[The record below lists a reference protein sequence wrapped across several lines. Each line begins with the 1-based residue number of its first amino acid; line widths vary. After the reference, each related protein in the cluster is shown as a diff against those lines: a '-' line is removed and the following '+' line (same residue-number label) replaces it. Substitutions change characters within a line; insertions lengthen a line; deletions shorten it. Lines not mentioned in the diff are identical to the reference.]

1 MPLGGAGAILKLKK
15 GDLEPSPEIGDQAG
29 LDGAKLYA
37 VAIGGAVHM
46 GPGLDA
52 LILGTTGWGAAH
64 PAAGVTLVRYAD
76 MGLVI
81 SRFHM
86 ADGPDPTK
94 IVHWDL
100 ADLTSGIERVVSMPD
115 WSGVLPLPIDLGA
128 SGRFLRSNGAVA
140 QPSWEALVLTNALL
154 DGSNHSDTLAGAVDV
169 GDLIHGNATPK
180 WARLPI
186 GAAGQVLSVVGG
198 IPAWSS
204 TPSAAEHNSLFHIKA
219 VRATG
224 CSINNGSA
232 TLTTTGGQFANVRVG
247 DRVNFDVT
255 TTSLWG
261 SKVAALIDS
270 NNVTLDATNTG
281 SNQSGRVCVFTPGD
295 HYNDAVSE
303 SNGYILACG
312 RGTYDAAATPGGTF
326 QKIQGPFDWEGYE
339 SGHAPIMGFWGST
352 STATP
357 FGFNLKKPGTSIRAY
372 FHVNDLTGSVV
383 LRLGNPASGDFF
395 VYTNLAQDLLS
406 KRLTTACKIKMDG
419 TATYAV
425 FQSAANL
432 DRLGFDLTPMSA
444 LRSVSWPDY
453 AGRVH
458 VEGAP
463 VTFTDTD
470 TTPSVAGSR
479 VFLTANTGA
488 TSITAFDDSVDGQEI
503 TVVFGDNNTTIVA
516 GANMKTVGAANI
528 VGTTDDVVRFVRV
541 GANWHQASPIA
552 VNA

>member
-86 ADGPDPTK
+86 ADGVDPTK

-100 ADLTSGIERVVSMPD
+100 ADLTSAIERVVSMPD
-115 WSGVLPLPIDLGA
+115 WSGVLPLPIDLGSA
-128 SGRFLRSNGAVA
+128 GRFLRSNGAGS

-154 DGSNHSDTLAGAVDV
+154 DGSNHSDTLAGAVAV

-180 WARLPI
+180 WARIPI
-186 GAAGQVLSVVGG
+186 GDAGQVLSVVGG

-204 TPSAAEHNSLFHIKA
+204 TPSAVEHNSLFHIKA
-219 VRATG
+219 IRATG
-224 CSINNGSA
+224 CSIANGSDH
-232 TLTTTGGQFANVRVG
+232 LTTTGAQFAGVKQGDFVRFDVMTTAVWG
-247 DRVNFDVT
+247 AVVSSIVDDNEVVLDRVN
-255 TTSLWG
+255 
-261 SKVAALIDS
+261 
-270 NNVTLDATNTG
+270 TG
-281 SNQSGRVCVFTPGD
+281 SSQSGRVAVFTPGD
-295 HYNDAVSE
+295 HYNSAISE
-303 SNGYILACG
+303 ANGYVLACG
-312 RGTYDAAATPGGTF
+312 RGTYDAAATPGGT
-326 QKIQGPFDWEGYE
+326 IEIIRGPKDFEGYE
-339 SGHAPIMGFWGST
+339 SGNATILGFVAST
-352 STATP
+352 STITP
-357 FGFNLKKPGTSIRAY
+357 HGFNWKKPGTAIRAY
-372 FHVNDLTGSVV
+372 VHVNDLTGTVV
-383 LRLGNPASGDFF
+383 LRLGNPATGDFF